1 MSETLLTVSSHFSE
15 HISLLLLWQI
25 AVTIALMVFT
35 GIAIHNIIHFPTIK
49 RRTLNQHNN
58 VEEPTPELTRY
69 PSYPKVSICVPARN
83 EERMIAQCVESL
95 CKQDY
100 PSFEVIV
107 LDDNSTD
114 ETPAI
119 LAELVKK
126 YPNTLITIKGKPLE
140 KGWIGKPYACHQL
153 SQVATGEILLFTD
166 ADTIH
171 IPEMLTSAVHFADER
186 NADFFSMIPNEVM
199 ETWGEQ
205 LVLPLV
211 HYLYFAYL
219 PNKWITD
226 KKAVK
231 YSAANGQFMFFK
243 RDTYEAIGGHTSVKN
258 NLVEDVFLA
267 KEVKKSGRRILL
279 ANGYNLVK
287 CRMYENMTEVFKGF
301 SKNFFAG
308 MSFSLPM
315 MALFQLHFLALFVL
329 PFVLVIYSLFTQEF
343 SVELL
348 YLPLFQYSLSTL
360 IRLLIT
366 LRFKMPLLQAFLH
379 PISVLFG
386 MAIGINSVRW
396 AYSSIGSQW
405 KGRAYQKDE
414 VSV

>member
-1 MSETLLTVSSHFSE
+1 MSETFLAFLTYFSE
-15 HISLLLLWQI
+15 LTTPLLLWQG
-25 AVTIALMVFT
+25 AVTLALLVFT
-35 GIAIHNIIHFPTIK
+35 GIAIHNIIHFPTIN
-49 RRTLNQHNN
+49 R
-58 VEEPTPELTRY
+58 LTFRKQTDNDE
-69 PSYPKVSICVPARN
+69 SSQLFTTFKSLPKFSICVPARN

-95 CKQDY
+95 CNQDY
-100 PSFEVIV
+100 PLFEVIV

-114 ETPAI
+114 GTPLI
-119 LAELVKK
+119 LEQLRKK
-126 YPNTLITIKGKPLE
+126 YPNTLITIVGKPLE
-140 KGWIGKPYACHQL
+140 KGWIGKPFACHQL
-153 SQVATGEILLFTD
+153 SQVATGDILLFTD

-171 IPEMLTSAVHFADER
+171 VPEMLTSAVSFADER
-186 NADFFSMIPNEVM
+186 NADFFSMIPFEVM
-199 ETWGEQ
+199 GTWGEK
-205 LVLPLV
+205 LVLPLI

-231 YSAANGQFMFFK
+231 YSAANGQFMFFRK
-243 RDTYEAIGGHTSVKN
+243 ETYHAIGGHTAVRN

-279 ANGYNLVK
+279 ANGCNIVS
-287 CRMYENMTEVFKGF
+287 CRMYENFREVFNGF

-315 MALFQLHFLALFVL
+315 MVLFQAHFLVLFVL
-329 PFVLVIYSLFTQEF
+329 PFVFVLFSIIRQDF
-343 SVELL
+343 SVEFF
-348 YLPLFQYSLSTL
+348 YLPLLHYSLATI

-379 PISVLFG
+379 PFAVFIG

-405 KGRAYQKDE
+405 KGRTYQKEE